1 MIKRKTLI
9 PVFALMLSFI
19 LLLTSS
25 GCSQKAA
32 ADGDDLMNDIQ
43 PESVEKIDSYIKED
57 NIAAMNFSLE
67 LFKKNLLCQNTL
79 ISPVSVLSALGM
91 TANGARETTL
101 SQMEEVFGLPTEK
114 INQLLN
120 LYMQNLPDEDKL
132 KVSMANSIWFRE
144 GGRIDVK
151 KDFLQTN
158 ANYYNAGI
166 YRSPFD
172 ETTLKAIND
181 WVTKETDGMIENIL
195 DEIPEEAV
203 MYLINAL
210 SFDAEW
216 ETIYNEYSI
225 WEDEFTADD
234 GTVQT
239 ANMMYSEETQ
249 YIEDGEAKGFI
260 KNYAGGK
267 YAFVALLP
275 PEDLSLAGYIATL
288 SGEKLY
294 SLIENAENTEVHTLM
309 PKFTTE
315 YSVEMSDILI
325 MMGMEDAFDE
335 YKADLKDLGTA
346 EGNLYIS
353 RVIHKTKI
361 EVDEKGTKAGAATVV
376 EVSEESAALEDPKTV
391 YLDRPFMY
399 LIVDKES
406 YLPLFIGTTLFVE

>member
-9 PVFALMLSFI
+9 PAFTLMLSFI

-32 ADGDDLMNDIQ
+32 ADGDDLMNDIK
-43 PESVEKIDSYIKED
+43 PESVEQIDSYVEED
-57 NIAAMNFSLE
+57 NIAAIDFSLE
-67 LFKKNLLCQNTL
+67 LFKMNLLCQNTL

-91 TANGARETTL
+91 TANGAREATL
-101 SQMEEVFGLPTEK
+101 SQMEDVFGLPTEK

-120 LYMQNLPDEDKL
+120 LYMRNLPDEDKL

-181 WVTKETDGMIENIL
+181 WVSTETDGMIQDIL
-195 DEIPEEAV
+195 DEIPDEAV

-216 ETIYNEYSI
+216 ETIYNENAI
-225 WEDEFTADD
+225 QEELFNADD
-234 GTVQT
+234 GTTQKVD
-239 ANMMYSEETQ
+239 MMYSEETQ
-249 YIEDGEAKGFI
+249 YIEDEGAKGFI
-260 KNYAGGK
+260 KNYAGGD
-267 YAFVALLP
+267 YAFVAILP
-275 PEDLSLAGYIATL
+275 PEDLHLSAYISGLT
-288 SGEKLY
+288 GEKLQ
-294 SLIENAENTEVHTLM
+294 SLIKNAETTTVNTKM

-376 EVSEESAALEDPKTV
+376 EVSEESAAIEEPKTV